1 MEQQTKFCKYCGGKI
16 PSDAVVCTLC
26 GRQVETLVNAQ
37 AASPNIVINNAN
49 QNTNTAAVNAAV
61 SRQRSKWAA
70 LLLCL
75 FLGCIGA
82 HKFYEGKTG
91 MGVLYLLTLGLFG
104 IGVLID
110 FIALLFIL
118 AMMRREKIPF
128 RPEKGNIPAL
138 FGRCFCGTVGLL
150 CNFYAIGQLNL
161 SDANMLNK
169 LSPFF
174 AILFSVF
181 LLKEKPSWVQVL
193 SVLVAFAGSVCIIKP
208 SFRNPAAFPAFAGAI
223 GGMGAGAAYTFVRKL
238 GARQENSKRIVFY
251 FSAFSCLVCL
261 PFLIFSFRPMTAFQ
275 LICLILA
282 GTFACVGQLGITKAY
297 LCAPAK
303 EISVYDYTQVIF
315 AAALGFLVFGDVPDA
330 LSVLGYVLI
339 CGAGVGMYFY
349 NNRKAAA

>member
-1 MEQQTKFCKYCGGKI
+1 MSETIQDRVVKIKVIGVGG
-16 PSDAVVCTLC
+16 A
-26 GRQVETLVNAQ
+26 GN
-37 AASPNIVINNAN
+37 NVINRMIDAGVGGVDFVVV
-49 QNTNTAAVNAAV
+49 NTDK
-61 SRQRSKWAA
+61 Q
-70 LLLCL
+70 
-75 FLGCIGA
+75 
-82 HKFYEGKTG
+82 
-91 MGVLYLLTLGLFG
+91 
-104 IGVLID
+104 D
-110 FIALLFIL
+110 
-118 AMMRREKIPF
+118 
-128 RPEKGNIPAL
+128 
-138 FGRCFCGTVGLL
+138 
-150 CNFYAIGQLNL
+150 
-161 SDANMLNK
+161 LNK
-169 LSPFF
+169 
-174 AILFSVF
+174 
-181 LLKEKPSWVQVL
+181 
-193 SVLVAFAGSVCIIKP
+193 SVCKNKIQIGEKLT
-208 SFRNPAAFPAFAGAI
+208 